1 MMIVVMMI
9 VVMTVVMIA
18 EVVTVIA
25 FMMTVVMMRVVMTVV
40 MIAEVVT
47 VIAVMMTVVMIAE
60 VIEMGQGLHLGAEIE
75 TDDIEGFKKVYVVR
89 KFHYVCQLKM
99 RFLGDFSYL
108 SAV

>member
-1 MMIVVMMI
+1 MGITVEAVIMIVVMMIVVMMIVVMMI

-25 FMMTVVMMRVVMTVV
+25 VMMGVV
-40 MIAEVVT
+40 MIV
-47 VIAVMMTVVMIAE
+47 E
-60 VIEMGQGLHLGAEIE
+60 VIDMGQGLHLGAEIE

>member
-1 MMIVVMMI
+1 MGITVEAVIMIVVMMIVVMMIVVMMI

-25 FMMTVVMMRVVMTVV
+25 
-40 MIAEVVT
+40 
-47 VIAVMMTVVMIAE
+47 VMMTVVMIVE
-60 VIEMGQGLHLGAEIE
+60 VIDMGQGLHLGAEIE

-99 RFLGDFSYL
+99 RFLGGFSYL

>member
-1 MMIVVMMI
+1 MATETPAAINVGVAVVVGI
-9 VVMTVVMIA
+9 EIDTEAA
-18 EVVTVIA
+18 EI
-25 FMMTVVMMRVVMTVV
+25 
-40 MIAEVVT
+40 
-47 VIAVMMTVVMIAE
+47 
-60 VIEMGQGLHLGAEIE
+60 GAEIE

>member
-1 MMIVVMMI
+1 
-9 VVMTVVMIA
+9 
-18 EVVTVIA
+18 
-25 FMMTVVMMRVVMTVV
+25 MTVV

-47 VIAVMMTVVMIAE
+47 VIAVMMTVVTIAE
-60 VIEMGQGLHLGAEIE
+60 VVTVIAVMMTVVMIVEVIDMGQGLHLGAEIE

-99 RFLGDFSYL
+99 RFLGGFSYL

>member
-1 MMIVVMMI
+1 MGITVEAVIMIVVMMIVVMMIVVMMI

-25 FMMTVVMMRVVMTVV
+25 
-40 MIAEVVT
+40 
-47 VIAVMMTVVMIAE
+47 VMMTVVMIVE
-60 VIEMGQGLHLGAEIE
+60 VIDMGQGLHLGAEIE